1 MLKTLVISKSI
12 LSDAIGHFN
21 RVDGWA
27 MASHV
32 ALSVLMALF
41 PFLIFVAALA
51 SFLGSEQ
58 LAGQAATLLFNTW
71 PREIA
76 EPLAE
81 QVRILLT
88 EPRGDLLTI
97 SIGLALYLASNG
109 VEGARVALN
118 RAYRQAE
125 VRPFWRR
132 RIQSLLFVVLGAI
145 GILTLTLL
153 LVLAPLAWTLA
164 VDQFPMLA
172 GFEKTVLLWRFLIA
186 TGLLSIVLI
195 AAHLWLPMDRRK
207 LTEIWPGILFT
218 LVLWVLGASA
228 FSLYLQNFATYVS
241 TYASLASVMIAIVFL
256 YIIAII
262 LILGAELNAAII
274 RYRKARMGLKQS
286 TA

>member
-1 MLKTLVISKSI
+1 MRKTFSI
-12 LSDAIGHFN
+12 VKQVLSDAVEHFN

-97 SIGLALYLASNG
+97 GIGLALYLASNG
-109 VEGARVALN
+109 VEGTRTALN
-118 RAYRQAE
+118 RAYRKTE
-125 VRPFWRR
+125 NRPFWSRR
-132 RIQSLLFVVLGAI
+132 LQSLSFVFLGAI
-145 GILTLTLL
+145 GILTLTFLL
-153 LVLAPLAWTLA
+153 ILAPLAWTLTIDHLPVLKA
-164 VDQFPMLA
+164 
-172 GFEKTVLLWRFLIA
+172 FENTILLWRFLIA
-186 TGLLSIVLI
+186 IGILAIVLMT
-195 AAHLWLPMDRRK
+195 AHLWLPMDRRK
-207 LTEIWPGILFT
+207 LSEIWPGISFT
-218 LVLWVLGASA
+218 LVLWVAGASA
-228 FSLYLQNFATYVS
+228 FSLYLQNFANYAS
-241 TYASLASVMIAIVFL
+241 TYAGLASVMIAIVFL

-262 LILGAELNAAII
+262 LIFGGELNAAII
-274 RYRKARMGLKQS
+274 RYRKAFEGR
-286 TA
+286 